1 VRAPLSSRRSAGVHS
16 AAARRTGGETRG
28 FTVTIH
34 LDPASRAPVYLQIV
48 AALVREIQR
57 GRFQPGDRLPGYRT
71 LAESLGVG
79 KNTVLSAYRELQA
92 EGWVTSTVGG
102 GSVVSTSPPRIVP
115 GAASVPV
122 SREQPGFDLAGEDPA
137 PGVTSPKDLLKL
149 GSGLPDPRHVPSAV
163 LARAYRRAIT
173 VNPKAALEI
182 EDPQGHPRLR
192 GALGR
197 LLSASRGIPAAA
209 ERILVTRG
217 SQMAFFLA
225 AHALFTPGDAVA
237 VEALGDRGIWE
248 AFARAGAR
256 CLPVPV
262 DAGGM
267 DVDALEA
274 LADRTPLRAVLVCPE
289 RQYPTQAPLAGDRR
303 RRLLS
308 LAADRRLA
316 VLESDLDWEFRFD
329 GAPEAPLA
337 AEDPNGVVIH
347 VEVLSRVFSPGLR
360 LGVVHAAAGF
370 VGRMREQRL
379 VFDRHGDPVLER
391 AMAELIEDG
400 EIARH
405 LNRMHKVYLRRRDAL
420 VLALRREAGEVVSI
434 EPPTGGLALW
444 VKVRDGVDVD
454 AWAARALAR
463 GVAFR
468 PGRQFAFDGAAV
480 QGFRI
485 GFSSFAEPMLD
496 DVATRIGA
504 ALREIA

>member
-1 VRAPLSSRRSAGVHS
+1 M
-16 AAARRTGGETRG
+16 
-28 FTVTIH
+28 
-34 LDPASRAPVYLQIV
+34 
-48 AALVREIQR
+48 VREIQR
-57 GRFQPGDRLPGYRT
+57 GRFRPGDRLPGYRT
-71 LAESLGVG
+71 LAESLGVA
-79 KNTVLSAYRELQA
+79 KNTVLAAYRELQS

-102 GSVVSTSPPRIVP
+102 GSVVSASPPRSGPAPASAPPDP
-115 GAASVPV
+115 G
-122 SREQPGFDLAGEDPA
+122 QPGFDLDGEDPTPDVA
-137 PGVTSPKDLLKL
+137 SPSDLLKV

-173 VNPKAALEI
+173 VNPKAALGV

-192 GALGR
+192 DALAR
-197 LLSASRGIPAAA
+197 ILSASRGIPAAA
-209 ERILVTRG
+209 DRILVTRG

-225 AHALFTPGDAVA
+225 AQALFAPGDAVA

-262 DAGGM
+262 DAGGL
-267 DVDALEA
+267 DVGALEA
-274 LADRTPLRAVLVCPE
+274 LAERTRLRAVLVGPE
-289 RQYPTQAPLAGDRR
+289 RQYPTQAPLAPDRR
-303 RRLLS
+303 RRLLE
-308 LAADRRLA
+308 LATARRFA

-329 GAPEAPLA
+329 GRPEAPLA
-337 AEDPNGVVIH
+337 AEDAGGVVIH
-347 VEVLSRVFSPGLR
+347 FDVLSRIFSPGLR
-360 LGVVHAAAGF
+360 LGVVHAPAGF

-400 EIARH
+400 EIQRH
-405 LNRMHKVYLRRRDAL
+405 LNRMHKVYRHRRDAL
-420 VLALRREAGEVVSI
+420 VAALRREAGEAVSI
-434 EPPTGGLALW
+434 DPPSGGLALW

-496 DVATRIGA
+496 DVARRIGA
-504 ALREIA
+504 ALRELR